1 MARALGL
8 QLTVRVMRM
17 MPVAVAAA
25 ALATPAIAQYKPLPP
40 RDKPV
45 TITVGGAAVA
55 PLSDSADRF
64 STGLGATIGAA
75 WNITDQATMRF
86 DYVWSRLSARDEW
99 PRPALNPS
107 VGVRP
112 RIQFVTAAFM
122 FQGPP
127 RRIRPYIL
135 GGLGLYRRSVTLSA
149 SGSGSQS
156 VCDPWWFV
164 CDNVAVSADQLAGS
178 RSSTDVGVNV
188 GTGVRYGMFF
198 AEIRFHVTWGPEFS
212 TSSGSQRATGRFLP
226 LTVGVM
232 F

>member
-1 MARALGL
+1 MTR
-8 QLTVRVMRM
+8 
-17 MPVAVAAA
+17 AAA
-25 ALATPAIAQYKPLPP
+25 VRLIVVVVVLVSSFAGPASAQYRSLPAQ
-40 RDKPV
+40 DKPV
-45 TITVGGAAVA
+45 MITAGGTAVA

-75 WNITDQATMRF
+75 WNITGQATMRF
-86 DYVWSRLSARDEW
+86 DYVWSRLSARDDW

-127 RRIRPYIL
+127 GRIRPYIL
-135 GGLGLYRRSVTLSA
+135 AGLGVYRRSVKLNA
-149 SGSGSQS
+149 SGSGSLS

-164 CDNVAVSADQLAGS
+164 CDGGAVSADRLAGS
-178 RSSTDVGVNV
+178 RSTTNIGVNV

-198 AEIRFHVTWGPEFS
+198 AEIRYHFTWGPEYS
-212 TSSGSQRATGRFLP
+212 TPSGSQRATGKFLP
-226 LTVGVM
+226 LVIGVM